1 MRGKRASKR
10 KLNKDP
16 KFESETIEM
25 LVNYVM
31 LHGEKAVAR
40 KAVYGALES
49 ASKTLKKG
57 EIELLDQ
64 ALSNVM
70 PVLEVRSR
78 RVGGANYQVPVP
90 VPEDRQVT
98 LALRWI
104 ISIAR
109 SKKGKDFQHFLAEEI
124 INAYK
129 GEGDAVKK
137 KEDTEKM
144 AEANKAFAHFR
155 W

>member
-10 KLNKDP
+10 KVTKDP
-16 KFESETIEM
+16 KYSSEVVELFI
-25 LVNYVM
+25 NYVM
-31 LHGEKAVAR
+31 LHGKKEMAR
-40 KAVYGALES
+40 DSVYGALET
-49 ASKTLKKG
+49 AAKKLKKD
-57 EIELLDQ
+57 ELDVLNQ
-64 ALSNVM
+64 SLSNVM

-78 RVGGANYQVPVP
+78 RVGGANYQIPIP

-104 ISIAR
+104 VKVAR
-109 SKKGKDFQHFLAEEI
+109 SKKGKDFETFLSEELV
-124 INAYK
+124 NAYK
-129 GEGDAVKK
+129 GEGEAVKK

>member
-10 KLNKDP
+10 KRKIDP
-16 KFESETIEM
+16 KYNSHTVEL

-31 LHGEKAVAR
+31 ADGKKSLAR
-40 KAVYGALES
+40 SIVYSSLED
-49 ASKTLKKG
+49 ASKKLKK
-57 EIELLDQ
+57 EPVEVLDQ
-64 ALSNVM
+64 ALANVM
-70 PVLEVRSR
+70 PILEVRSR
-78 RVGGANYQVPVP
+78 RVGGANYQIPIP

-104 ISIAR
+104 ISVAR
-109 SKKGKDFQHFLAEEI
+109 SKKGKDFKTYLTDELMS
-124 INAYK
+124 AYK
-129 GEGDAVKK
+129 GVGEAVKK
-137 KEDTEKM
+137 KEDTERM

>member
-10 KLNKDP
+10 KVSQDP
-16 KFESETIEM
+16 KYSSEAVELFI
-25 LVNYVM
+25 NYVM
-31 LHGEKAVAR
+31 LHGKKDVAR
-40 KAVYGALES
+40 NSVYKALES
-49 ASKTLKKG
+49 AGKTLKKDDL
-57 EIELLDQ
+57 EVLDQ
-64 ALSNVM
+64 ALSNVR

-78 RVGGANYQVPVP
+78 RVGGATYQVPVP
-90 VPEDRQVT
+90 VPEGRQVA

-104 ISIAR
+104 IKIAR
-109 SKKGKDFQHFLAEEI
+109 SKKGRDFELILAEELVS
-124 INAYK
+124 AYK

-144 AEANKAFAHFR
+144 AEANKAFAHFK

>member
-1 MRGKRASKR
+1 MRGKRAPRR
-10 KLNKDP
+10 KYEKDP
-16 KFESETIEM
+16 KYDSRIVELFT
-25 LVNYVM
+25 NYVM
-31 LHGEKAVAR
+31 LDGKKALAR
-40 KAVYGALES
+40 KIVYGALED
-49 ASKTLKKG
+49 AGKKLKKDPL
-57 EIELLDQ
+57 EVLEQ
-64 ALSNVM
+64 ALSNVR
-70 PVLEVRSR
+70 PILEVRSR

-90 VPEDRQVT
+90 VPDERQIA

-104 ISIAR
+104 INGAR
-109 SKKGKDFQHFLAEEI
+109 AKEGSDFQTFLTAELV
-124 INAYK
+124 NAYK